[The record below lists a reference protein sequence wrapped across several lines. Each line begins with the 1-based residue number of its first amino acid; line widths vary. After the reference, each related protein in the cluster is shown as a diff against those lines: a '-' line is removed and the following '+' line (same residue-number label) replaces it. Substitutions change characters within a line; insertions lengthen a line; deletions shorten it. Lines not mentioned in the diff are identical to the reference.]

1 MCAWHSL
8 QGDEC
13 LEVLPK
19 RADVC
24 VFELFDSQAKPRRA
38 SAADPSAQ
46 PNADRTG
53 GRCAAHCRP
62 RALQWFPL
70 RVRSLVVMQF
80 LGEAVLPVITDCL
93 TRILS
98 PSCRMVP
105 QSGTIRGVLIDSI
118 AIGAFDQPFLR
129 GAPMPINV
137 RILHRRSAADGP
149 ALRRYDSVL

>member
-1 MCAWHSL
+1 M
-8 QGDEC
+8 
-13 LEVLPK
+13 
-19 RADVC
+19 
-24 VFELFDSQAKPRRA
+24 
-38 SAADPSAQ
+38 
-46 PNADRTG
+46 
-53 GRCAAHCRP
+53 
-62 RALQWFPL
+62 
-70 RVRSLVVMQF
+70 VMQF

-137 RILHRRSAADGP
+137 RILHRRSAADWACP
-149 ALRRYDSVL
+149 TPIR

>member
-1 MCAWHSL
+1 M
-8 QGDEC
+8 G
-13 LEVLPK
+13 
-19 RADVC
+19 
-24 VFELFDSQAKPRRA
+24 
-38 SAADPSAQ
+38 
-46 PNADRTG
+46 
-53 GRCAAHCRP
+53 
-62 RALQWFPL
+62 
-70 RVRSLVVMQF
+70 MQF
-80 LGEAVLPVITDCL
+80 RGEAVLPVITDCL

-149 ALRRYDSVL
+149 ALRRYDSVLYRRSKGYSECCDCSLSAHTVILMGAKGSPSSQSRCGWLVCLCVLA